1 MLKKD
6 FGQVYSN
13 TPVDPED
20 RLDDVWI
27 SRGHAVIDLGDDL
40 FTRGRP
46 HPMID
51 HRLRNERI
59 LKEARDPEVAVILC
73 DVVLGY
79 GSHPDPASEMVPV
92 IQRAKDSADKAG
104 RHLVVVGFV
113 CGTLSDPQNLSKQE
127 AALREVGVILA
138 ESNAQAV
145 RIATTIALGAG
156 TVEGMS

>member
-1 MLKKD
+1 
-6 FGQVYSN
+6 
-13 TPVDPED
+13 
-20 RLDDVWI
+20 
-27 SRGHAVIDLGDDL
+27 
-40 FTRGRP
+40 
-46 HPMID
+46 
-51 HRLRNERI
+51 
-59 LKEARDPEVAVILC
+59 
-73 DVVLGY
+73 
-79 GSHPDPASEMVPV
+79 MVPV